1 MSEQDNP
8 PADGETNDSGISLP
22 AMPLTLA
29 AAGQQVILVR
39 VQGGHRFQHRLAEMG
54 LTPGVRFRVVSRGG
68 GPFIV
73 SLKDARL
80 ILGRGMVPRIFVRPT

>member
-1 MSEQDNP
+1 MFEQDKP
-8 PADGETNDSGISLP
+8 PADDRTDDGNDSLP

-29 AAGQQVILVR
+29 AAGQECALVR

-54 LTPGVRFRVVSRGG
+54 LTPGVRFRVVSRGA

-73 SLKDARL
+73 SVKDARL
-80 ILGRGMVPRIFVRPT
+80 ILGRGMVPRIFVRPV